1 MNLQAVGNSDD
12 KCFANFRFRSKIF
25 CDSFKSSIGGR
36 YYFSYI
42 WNVGCSCWS
51 VDFIEEKT
59 IRHAKC
65 YCWERSI

>member
-1 MNLQAVGNSDD
+1 MNLKVVSISSE
-12 KCFANFRFRSKIF
+12 KCFADLRFRSKIF

-42 WNVGCSCWS
+42 WNVGCSCLS
-51 VDFIEEKT
+51 FDFIEGKT
-59 IRHAKC
+59 IKFARC